1 MTDRLYYHDS
11 FLHDFDAQVLEVGPA
26 GSSRHA
32 VVLDRTAFYPSSGGQ
47 VHDTGWIVP
56 IADAADS
63 RQPESKLRVSEV
75 VETEDGHI
83 VHYIEAEKAPAKGTR
98 VHGAIDPARR
108 RDHMQQHSGQHV
120 LSAAFL
126 RLFHI
131 PTVSFH
137 MGEEY
142 SSIDLD
148 ARMLTQAQMMEAE
161 KLANEIIWEN
171 RPVDIRFATAEEAR
185 ELGLRKVPPVDKG
198 KLRLI
203 DIQDFDLTACGG
215 THVESTGQIGS
226 ILLRKLEKVKQGWR
240 VEFVCGERAMV
251 VARRDYSV
259 LTEAAGLFSTQ
270 IGELPQQIRKS
281 LEEARALRKSRE
293 ALLEEVAELEAKQ
306 LLAQT
311 AEING
316 RKIVVRLFTDRD
328 VVFVKR
334 LAQKLTRLES
344 NVVALL
350 GSTFGQASLV
360 YAQSPGQPFD
370 MAALMREVL
379 SQHGGRGG
387 GSKDLAQG
395 GLPQGQALEPALV
408 ELKAKLSA

>member
-1 MTDRLYYHDS
+1 
-11 FLHDFDAQVLEVGPA
+11 
-26 GSSRHA
+26 
-32 VVLDRTAFYPSSGGQ
+32 
-47 VHDTGWIVP
+47 
-56 IADAADS
+56 
-63 RQPESKLRVSEV
+63 
-75 VETEDGHI
+75 
-83 VHYIEAEKAPAKGTR
+83 
-98 VHGAIDPARR
+98 
-108 RDHMQQHSGQHV
+108 
-120 LSAAFL
+120 
-126 RLFHI
+126 
-131 PTVSFH
+131 
-137 MGEEY
+137 
-142 SSIDLD
+142 
-148 ARMLTQAQMMEAE
+148 
-161 KLANEIIWEN
+161 
-171 RPVDIRFATAEEAR
+171 
-185 ELGLRKVPPVDKG
+185 
-198 KLRLI
+198 
-203 DIQDFDLTACGG
+203 
-215 THVESTGQIGS
+215 
-226 ILLRKLEKVKQGWR
+226 
-240 VEFVCGERAMV
+240 V